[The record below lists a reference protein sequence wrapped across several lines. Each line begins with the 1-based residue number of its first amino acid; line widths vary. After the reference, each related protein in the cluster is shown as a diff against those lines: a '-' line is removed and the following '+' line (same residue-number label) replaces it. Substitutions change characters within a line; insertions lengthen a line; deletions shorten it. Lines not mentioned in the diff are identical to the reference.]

1 MRLSEN
7 VTTIFAVG
15 ESGARVTVQTIVDR
29 VSVKSFG
36 ILLVI
41 FSIPSAMP
49 LPAPGYSTPFGII
62 LVILGLQLFN
72 RRDFPWLP
80 KRILEK
86 EVNVGERPRLIKT
99 MVFFLR
105 IIEFFIRPRLG
116 FVFENAITFRL
127 LALIV
132 LICGTS
138 MIIPVPL
145 TNTAP
150 AFGVFLIGLGML
162 EEDGLLSIAGVLAS
176 LAGVALTLTVL
187 SALIYFGW
195 EGIDIVREFLKGL
208 F

>member
-195 EGIDIVREFLKGL
+195 EGIDMVREFLKGL

>member
-1 MRLSEN
+1 
-7 VTTIFAVG
+7 
-15 ESGARVTVQTIVDR
+15 
-29 VSVKSFG
+29 
-36 ILLVI
+36 
-41 FSIPSAMP
+41 
-49 LPAPGYSTPFGII
+49 
-62 LVILGLQLFN
+62 
-72 RRDFPWLP
+72 
-80 KRILEK
+80 
-86 EVNVGERPRLIKT
+86 
-99 MVFFLR
+99 
-105 IIEFFIRPRLG
+105 
-116 FVFENAITFRL
+116 
-127 LALIV
+127 
-132 LICGTS
+132 

>member
-1 MRLSEN
+1 
-7 VTTIFAVG
+7 
-15 ESGARVTVQTIVDR
+15 
-29 VSVKSFG
+29 
-36 ILLVI
+36 
-41 FSIPSAMP
+41 
-49 LPAPGYSTPFGII
+49 
-62 LVILGLQLFN
+62 ILGLQLFN

-105 IIEFFIRPRLG
+105 IIEFFIRPRLS
-116 FVFENAITFRL
+116 FIFENAFTFRF

-132 LICGTS
+132 MICGTS
-138 MIIPVPL
+138 MIIPIPL

-150 AFGVFLIGLGML
+150 AFGIFLIGLGML

-176 LAGVALTLTVL
+176 LAGVTLTITVL
-187 SALIYFGW
+187 SALVYFGW

>member
-162 EEDGLLSIAGVLAS
+162 EEDGLLSIAGMFAS

-195 EGIDIVREFLKGL
+195 EGIDMVREFLKGL

>member
-7 VTTIFAVG
+7 VANIFAAG

-41 FSIPSAMP
+41 FAIPSAMP
-49 LPAPGYSTPFGII
+49 LPAPGYSTPFGVI
-62 LVILGLQLFN
+62 LVILGLQLFS
-72 RRDFPWLP
+72 RREFPWLP

-162 EEDGLLSIAGVLAS
+162 EEDGLLSIAGMFAS

-195 EGIDIVREFLKGL
+195 EGIDMVREFLKGL

>member
-7 VTTIFAVG
+7 VANIFAAG

-41 FSIPSAMP
+41 FAIPSAMP

-62 LVILGLQLFN
+62 LVILGLQLFS
-72 RRDFPWLP
+72 RREFPWLP

-162 EEDGLLSIAGVLAS
+162 EEDGLLSIAGMFAA

-187 SALIYFGW
+187 SALVYFGW
-195 EGIDIVREFLKGL
+195 EGIDMVREFLKGL